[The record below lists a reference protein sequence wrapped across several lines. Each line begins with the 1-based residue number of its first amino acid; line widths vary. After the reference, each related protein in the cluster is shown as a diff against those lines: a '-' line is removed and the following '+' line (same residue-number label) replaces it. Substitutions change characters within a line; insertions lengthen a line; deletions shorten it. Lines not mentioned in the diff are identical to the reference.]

1 MTLSRGGLRP
11 PQQTSKIQLFTPL
24 SNGEG
29 FGGGAFVSLVAA
41 EAGDLRY
48 YIYLSSATSLTGMA
62 LYRFVLFPDEPDT
75 NR

>member
-11 PQQTSKIQLFTPL
+11 PQHQVEYKSLLII
-24 SNGEG
+24 E
-29 FGGGAFVSLVAA
+29 FVSLIAA

-62 LYRFVLFPDEPDT
+62 RYRFVFFPDEPDT
-75 NR
+75 NL